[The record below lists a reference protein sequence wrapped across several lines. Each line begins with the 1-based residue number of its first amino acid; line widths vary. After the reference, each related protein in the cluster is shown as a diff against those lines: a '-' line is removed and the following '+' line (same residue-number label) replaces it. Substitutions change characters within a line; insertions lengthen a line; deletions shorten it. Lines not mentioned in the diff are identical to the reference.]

1 MEEADAVNPEDVIS
15 YPMMTE
21 VASRLIESENK
32 LVFVVNMK
40 ATKKDVKNAVEELYQ
55 VKVRNVNIAKSAK
68 GEKKAFV
75 RLQPEY
81 SATDVAIKLGLL

>member
-1 MEEADAVNPEDVIS
+1 MEGTEAVKSEDVIL

-32 LVFVVNMK
+32 LIFVVNMK
-40 ATKKDVKNAVEELYQ
+40 ATKKDVRKAVEELYQ
-55 VKVRNVNIAKSAK
+55 VKVRDVNIAKSAE

>member
-1 MEEADAVNPEDVIS
+1 MEEAEAVNPEDVIS

-55 VKVRNVNIAKSAK
+55 VKVKAVNIAKSAK

>member
-1 MEEADAVNPEDVIS
+1 MKPEDVIS

-40 ATKKDVKNAVEELYQ
+40 ATKQDVKQAVEQLYQ
-55 VKVRNVNIAKSAK
+55 VKVKDVNIAKSAK
-68 GEKKAFV
+68 GDKKAFV
-75 RLQPEY
+75 RIQPEF

>member
-1 MEEADAVNPEDVIS
+1 MEGTKILKSEEVIL

-32 LVFVVNMK
+32 LIFIVNMK
-40 ATKKDVKNAVEELYQ
+40 ATKRDVRKAVEELYQ
-55 VKVRNVNIAKSAK
+55 VKVKDVNIAKSAK

-75 RLQPEY
+75 SLQPEY

>member
-1 MEEADAVNPEDVIS
+1 VKPEDVIS

-32 LVFVVNMK
+32 LVFVVNTK
-40 ATKKDVKNAVEELYQ
+40 ATKLDVKQAVEQLYQ
-55 VKVRNVNIAKSAK
+55 VKVKDVNIAKSAK

-75 RLQPEY
+75 RLQPES

>member
-1 MEEADAVNPEDVIS
+1 VKAEDVIS

-32 LVFVVNMK
+32 LVFVVNIK
-40 ATKKDVKNAVEELYQ
+40 ATKQDVKQAVEQLYQ
-55 VKVRNVNIAKSAK
+55 VKVRDVNIAKSAK

-75 RLQPEY
+75 RLQPEF
-81 SATDVAIKLGLL
+81 SATDVAIKLGLF

>member
-1 MEEADAVNPEDVIS
+1 MEEAESVNPEDVIS

>member
-1 MEEADAVNPEDVIS
+1 MEEAEAVNPEDVIS

-40 ATKKDVKNAVEELYQ
+40 ATKKDVKHAVEELY
-55 VKVRNVNIAKSAK
+55 
-68 GEKKAFV
+68 
-75 RLQPEY
+75 
-81 SATDVAIKLGLL
+81 